1 MAQPDFKTL
10 KERVGIDDAAYDL
23 GYRVNRQAGVGRF
36 IEMVLPDGSGG
47 HTDSI
52 VISNPKDK
60 AAQYYFRHSAPG
72 SGDVVSFIR
81 ENIGRFPDGGR
92 NEWDTVGRVLCRLA
106 NEPVPEISSGS
117 YLGNNTARQE
127 FDPARW
133 ETQPMTEHLRNGMAF
148 LTPRGF
154 TVDTLKVFAPHIV
167 RIRDRES
174 QTFRDF
180 NIGFPY
186 REPGGTE
193 TVGYEIRGF
202 NRYKSKAAGTNSS
215 TAAWIVDFSPYGNPQ
230 GIRNVYFA
238 ESAYDIMAFYQANRK
253 RIDTDTSV
261 FVSNGGT
268 FSDRQVRGIMDY
280 YPNARAVC
288 CFDNDLAGRIYDIRM
303 AALLDSKD
311 VRMLKTD
318 EGVRLSVENKDV
330 LLLPDAVSLTELG
343 RLVRLSGKV
352 RLYKP
357 PKEFKDWND
366 VIMHRPWVMLE
377 TANKFQRDRNL
388 AARRGGMKM

>member
-117 YLGNNTARQE
+117 YLGGRTVRQE

-193 TVGYEIRGF
+193 TVVMHTVAEQRALGHEPRVF
-202 NRYKSKAAGTNSS
+202 C
-215 TAAWIVDFSPYGNPQ
+215 TAECRETASVNCSGSRANLRICGITPQ
-230 GIRNVYFA
+230 VETVIW
-238 ESAYDIMAFYQANRK
+238 
-253 RIDTDTSV
+253 
-261 FVSNGGT
+261 
-268 FSDRQVRGIMDY
+268 
-280 YPNARAVC
+280 RAPMPMPSGE
-288 CFDNDLAGRIYDIRM
+288 LRRRM
-303 AALLDSKD
+303 AAS
-311 VRMLKTD
+311 
-318 EGVRLSVENKDV
+318 
-330 LLLPDAVSLTELG
+330 
-343 RLVRLSGKV
+343 
-352 RLYKP
+352 
-357 PKEFKDWND
+357 
-366 VIMHRPWVMLE
+366 
-377 TANKFQRDRNL
+377 TAS
-388 AARRGGMKM
+388 

>member
-60 AAQYYFRHSAPG
+60 AAQYYFRHKG
-72 SGDVVSFIR
+72 FGKGDVIAFIQ
-81 ENIGRFPDGGR
+81 ENINRFNETGR
-92 NEWDTVGRVLCRLA
+92 NQWEIVGKVLMRLA
-106 NEPVPEISSGS
+106 NEPMPEISSGS

-215 TAAWIVDFSPYGNPQ
+215 TAAWIVDLSPT
-230 GIRNVYFA
+230 A
-238 ESAYDIMAFYQANRK
+238 ESPCREECLLRRERLRHYGLLPGQPQPSRPGDFRL
-253 RIDTDTSV
+253 RVHRRHV
-261 FVSNGGT
+261 FRPPGAGYHGVLSQCPCRVLLRQRPGGPYL
-268 FSDRQVRGIMDY
+268 RHPHG
-280 YPNARAVC
+280 
-288 CFDNDLAGRIYDIRM
+288 G
-303 AALLDSKD
+303 LLDGKD
-311 VRMLKTD
+311 VRMVKTD
-318 EGVRLSVENKDV
+318 EGVRLSVEDKDV
-330 LLLPDAVSLTELG
+330 LLPPEAVSLTELG
-343 RLVRLSGKV
+343 KHVRLSGRVKN
-352 RLYKP
+352 KP

-366 VIMHRPWVMLE
+366 VIMRRPWEQLE
-377 TANKFQRDRNL
+377 TTNKFQRDEALEQRRNKG
-388 AARRGGMKM
+388 RKM